1 MCAERLWVAWMCQES
16 AAHFGPEMCSGKR
29 ECAVQVPD
37 PEMTAEIPCI
47 EELSPYLEAQYKCQ
61 AGKYTLR
68 FWLNIFGLLFIFGKS
83 RVQHLKLMVIF
94 SLHLKWLLQMFHI
107 KNEFYKLVR
116 RKMDVIMTS

>member
-1 MCAERLWVAWMCQES
+1 MQKDYGLLGCAKNQLHTLDQR
-16 AAHFGPEMCSGKR
+16 CSGKR

-68 FWLNIFGLLFIFGKS
+68 SG
-83 RVQHLKLMVIF
+83 
-94 SLHLKWLLQMFHI
+94 
-107 KNEFYKLVR
+107 
-116 RKMDVIMTS
+116 